1 MLQTLILRDFVIV
14 DQLELDFAAGFTVL
28 TGETGAGKSILLDA
42 LSLVLG
48 ERADS
53 SQIREGCKRGE
64 ISAFFR
70 LEPQLQPSLQNWLEE
85 QGFPLEDNGE
95 SLILKRIIET
105 NGRSRAFINGSVAT
119 LIQLRQA
126 GDQLVDIHG
135 QHAHQLLLKG
145 GAQRDL
151 LDHHAGLSALAKNVA
166 EHFRLWNDSRRR
178 LAQAENAGQ
187 DMQRERE
194 RLTWQ
199 LEELQALSPQEG
211 EWLTIQSDH
220 ARLANAAKIIS
231 GCQAVIDGLSE
242 VENSVATVL
251 SKSNAEIQ
259 ALSAHDSKLAEIS
272 ATLEAAQIQIDEAVH
287 SLTRYLQKIELDPDR
302 LEETEAR
309 MQALHGAARKF
320 KVLTEQLPQLLLET
334 EDSLATLAAA
344 QNIELLK
351 KQVAVAEADFMKLA
365 QQLSQQRLSM
375 AKQLSQEVTA
385 AMQGLS
391 MAGGQLQISLLPLAE
406 GSAGGLE
413 QIEFLVAAHPGATP
427 RPLAKVASGGEL
439 ARISLAISVITSQA
453 AFTPTL
459 IFDEVDAGIGG
470 AVAETVGRLL
480 RQLGE
485 SHQILCVTHLPQV
498 AAQGNQHLK
507 VSKAVSKTHNQEKTL
522 SHVSP
527 LNRTERVEEIAR
539 MLGGSTL
546 TETTRRHARELLEQH

>member
-14 DQLELDFAAGFTVL
+14 DQIELDFATGFTVL

-70 LEPQLQPSLQNWLEE
+70 LEPHLQPSLQNWLEE

-95 SLILKRIIET
+95 SLLLKRIIET

-119 LIQLRQA
+119 LTQLREA

-151 LDHHAGLSALAKNVA
+151 LDRHAGLTALAKNVA
-166 EHFRLWNDSRRR
+166 EHFRLWNESRRR

-251 SKSNAEIQ
+251 SKSSAEIQ

-539 MLGGSTL
+539 MLGGATL